1 MEFPQV
7 DKVSQKLEQQFI
19 KEVTLSYK
27 ETLADIKAR
36 IGVIYERYGVDGKLD
51 MATMQKMAVR
61 DGKELSRLNKLYAV
75 IDEDLASLNRGQPQ
89 HMAKYLTDVY
99 EVNHD
104 GVGEAIGNVTGVTFE
119 NINRQAVYQSRISEL
134 SNLGLRG
141 NAIAGKNE
149 IRRSIT
155 TSIVQGESIQKMGK
169 RIQANLE
176 KNATNAITIARTETT
191 RAMGEAR
198 QQTFKEAED
207 MGIEIQKRWL
217 STSDSR
223 TRDSHRALN
232 NEIVDNDDKFSN
244 GLEYPG
250 DQRGPASEVVNC
262 RCTMIAFLPEYEER
276 PE

>member
-7 DKVSQKLEQQFI
+7 DKASQKLEKQFI

-36 IGVIYERYGVDGKLD
+36 IGIVYERYGVDGKLD
-51 MATMQKMAVR
+51 IATMQKMAVH
-61 DGKELSRLNKLYAV
+61 DGKELSRLNKLYAT

-104 GVGEAIGNVTGVTFE
+104 GVGKAIEQVTGVAFE
-119 NINRQAVYQSRISEL
+119 NINRQAVYQSRLNPL
-134 SNLGLRG
+134 SQIGLKA
-141 NAIAGKNE
+141 NAEAVKNN

-155 TSIVQGESIQKMGK
+155 TSIVQGEGIPKMAK
-169 RIQANLE
+169 RITKDLEQNAN
-176 KNATNAITIARTETT
+176 NAVRIARTETT

-198 QQTFKEAED
+198 QATFKEAED
-207 MGIEIQKRWL
+207 MGIEIQKRWV
-217 STSDSR
+217 STSDDR
-223 TRDSHRALN
+223 TRHSHARLN
-232 NEIVDNDDKFSN
+232 NEIVDNDGKFSN

-250 DQRGPASEVVNC
+250 DQSGPAEEVINC
-262 RCTMIAFLPEYEER
+262 RCTMIAFLPAYENK
-276 PE
+276 